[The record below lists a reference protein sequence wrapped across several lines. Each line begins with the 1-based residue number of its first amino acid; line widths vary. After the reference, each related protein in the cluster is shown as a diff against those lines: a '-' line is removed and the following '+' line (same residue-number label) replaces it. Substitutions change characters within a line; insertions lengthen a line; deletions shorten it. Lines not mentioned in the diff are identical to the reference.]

1 MEVSIRDTYW
11 IQDPSRLKSYH
22 PCHQEKSIY
31 FKHHI
36 VWDTINGWQMRLT
49 NPFCWALLTTGFGT
63 RIDNTINST
72 NSDAM
77 RNAQDISIS
86 NQMTFNSD
94 DEAAW
99 VAKWLLDMRRILVRS
114 NMRCIC
120 RCKQA
125 QGVLIRRSYDVESRS
140 IGAGRGSYATAS
152 AVMVVLVWN

>member
-99 VAKWLLDMRRILVRS
+99 VAS
-114 NMRCIC
+114 NHLWC
-120 RCKQA
+120 
-125 QGVLIRRSYDVESRS
+125 LIWGESWWE
-140 IGAGRGSYATAS
+140 ATWGAS
-152 AVMVVLVWN
+152 ADASKRKGCWYGVAMMWKVGALELAEVVMQQLLQSW